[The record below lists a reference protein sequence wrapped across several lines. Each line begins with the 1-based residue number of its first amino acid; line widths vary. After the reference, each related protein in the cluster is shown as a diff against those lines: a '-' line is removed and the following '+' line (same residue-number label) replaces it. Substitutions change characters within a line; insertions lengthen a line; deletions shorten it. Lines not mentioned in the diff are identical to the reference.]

1 LALFRLLLLLFI
13 IGLNSLLHSQ
23 VYPVERVDSLLQAGI
38 TQIINQDYS
47 GAEIFINSLQ
57 EEYPQL
63 PLGKIYLAAINIAE
77 AYDLKEEFNDSFIL
91 QNLEEAK
98 EQSANLIENDEENIW
113 YKYFYA
119 LAEGYIAY
127 FDAINGSWLSA
138 ISTGVNSI
146 SEFEKIL
153 LLDKNF
159 YEAYIAIG
167 TFEYWRSRKTEFM
180 NWMPFVNDTRKVGI
194 ERLRVAIDSS
204 SYNSYLAVNS
214 LIWIYIDNKDYPS
227 AIQIAKKALINFP
240 QSRSFK
246 WGMARAYEEIDP
258 RKAISLYH
266 EILESYPERIN
277 SNYINE
283 ITLKHLIAQQHLKL
297 GEGKTTLRICEEI
310 LSIKN
315 LSEYSLEVME
325 SRLERIKVLRDEL
338 KTTN

>member
-1 LALFRLLLLLFI
+1 MVLFRLLLPLLIF
-13 IGLNSLLHSQ
+13 GLNYQLHSQ
-23 VYPVERVDSLLQAGI
+23 VYPVGRVDSLLQAGI
-38 TQIINQDYS
+38 KQIINQDYS
-47 GAEIFINSLQ
+47 GAEVFINSLH
-57 EEYPQL
+57 EEFPQL
-63 PLGKIYLAAINIAE
+63 PLGKIYKAAIKIAR
-77 AYDLKEEFNDSFIL
+77 AYDYREKFDDSFIL

-98 EQSANLIENDEENIW
+98 EQSENLIETDEENIW

-138 ISTGVNSI
+138 VSTGVNSI

-153 LLDKNF
+153 SLDKKF
-159 YEAYIAIG
+159 YEANIAIG

-180 NWMPFVNDTRKVGI
+180 NWMPFVNDTRKAGI
-194 ERLRVAIDSS
+194 ERLRIAIDSS

-214 LIWIYIDNKDYPS
+214 LIWIYIDYKDYSS
-227 AIQIAKKALINFP
+227 AIQIAKNALTNFP

-258 RKAISLYH
+258 RKAIGLYR

-283 ITLKHLIAQQHLKL
+283 VTLKHLIAQQHLKL
-297 GEGKTTLRICEEI
+297 GEGKTALRICEEI

-315 LSEYSLEVME
+315 LSEYSLEVLE
-325 SRLERIKVLRDEL
+325 SRLERIKVLSDEL

>member
-1 LALFRLLLLLFI
+1 M
-13 IGLNSLLHSQ
+13 
-23 VYPVERVDSLLQAGI
+23 
-38 TQIINQDYS
+38 QIINQDYS
-47 GAEIFINSLQ
+47 GAEIFISSLN
-57 EEYPQL
+57 EEFPQL
-63 PLGKIYLAAINIAE
+63 PLGKIYLAAIKIAQ
-77 AYDLKEEFNDSFIL
+77 AYDFKEEFDDSFIL

-98 EQSANLIENDEENIW
+98 EQSENLIESDAENIW
-113 YKYFYA
+113 NRYFYA

-127 FDAINGSWLSA
+127 YDAINGNWLSA

-153 LLDKNF
+153 LLDNDF

-194 ERLRVAIDSS
+194 DRLRLATDSS

-214 LIWIYIDNKDYPS
+214 LIWIYIDNKDYS
-227 AIQIAKKALINFP
+227 AAVQTAKKELINFP

-258 RKAISLYH
+258 RTAINLYQ
-266 EILESYPERIN
+266 EILESYPKSLN
-277 SNYINE
+277 SNHINE

-297 GEGKTTLRICEEI
+297 GEGEAALIICDEI
-310 LSIKN
+310 LNIRN
-315 LSEYSLEVME
+315 LSDYALELLRT
-325 SRLERIKVLRDEL
+325 RLERIRVLRDEL
-338 KTTN
+338 KTKN